1 VNPGDDRLLIYNIDP
16 DTEPQNTLDPVTA
29 VINPLT
35 SAPLDGLDSSQNGQ
49 RYLLTESTGNAN
61 NTQNPTAWLGVGG
74 QPLIANAN
82 DIIEYQNGW
91 WQVSFDSQLI
101 SVPQY
106 VTNLNTGIQFRW
118 TGSQWV
124 KSIDGLYNGGSWSI
138 VL

>member
-1 VNPGDDRLLIYNIDP
+1 
-16 DTEPQNTLDPVTA
+16 
-29 VINPLT
+29 
-35 SAPLDGLDSSQNGQ
+35 
-49 RYLLTESTGNAN
+49 
-61 NTQNPTAWLGVGG
+61 
-74 QPLIANAN
+74 LIANAN